1 MKVDYPVQ
9 SDLPAS
15 LDLPG
20 LLERGVN
27 GDRADHLEKL
37 DHEDQLDL
45 PVLEVGTTQH
55 YARLLKTENYTH
67 KPSPSQCIQSSKMF
81 KCLHFR

>member
-20 LLERGVN
+20 QLERGVN
-27 GDRADHLEKL
+27 GDRAGHLEKL

-45 PVLEVGTTQH
+45 PVLEVGTTH
-55 YARLLKTENYTH
+55 RPRLLKTENYTH
-67 KPSPSQCIQSSKMF
+67 KNSPSKCIQCSNVF